1 MILKWI
7 LASLAIRSLRLL
19 IERYGYLRY
28 AFEGFS
34 TYKNATCLFQHHC
47 RNCGQIF
54 CSDCS
59 SKRATMSN
67 FKNPQRVCDGCYGE
81 SFAYLCTNGKIFL
94 KTLYLISAEIQQ
106 SKWHLGNP
114 ISGGRGRQ
122 QSMDQASSGL
132 TGSLP
137 NDVAVRRTTSSNL
150 WDEEVHWT
158 PNNAEKSDSS
168 KRWLIF
174 SVKLIIHRIVTCS
187 RPICMP
193 CAFLL
198 QLLPFFVDFS
208 SP

>member
-1 MILKWI
+1 
-7 LASLAIRSLRLL
+7 
-19 IERYGYLRY
+19 
-28 AFEGFS
+28 
-34 TYKNATCLFQHHC
+34 
-47 RNCGQIF
+47 
-54 CSDCS
+54 
-59 SKRATMSN
+59 MSN

-81 SFAYLCTNGKIFL
+81 SFAYLRTNGKIVL

-158 PNNAEKSDSS
+158 PNNAEKSDSE
-168 KRWLIF
+168 RWLIIF
-174 SVKLIIHRIVTCS
+174 REIDHSPNRDLFKTNLYAAMC
-187 RPICMP
+187 
-193 CAFLL
+193 
-198 QLLPFFVDFS
+198 FFVTIS
-208 SP
+208 SIFCWFFFPLHSFLSNHCKYWC

>member
-1 MILKWI
+1 MHLVFFSITAGIAVKYFAQIAPLKGPQCPTSKILNEFVM
-7 LASLAIRSLRLL
+7 AVMVSLFIQ
-19 IERYGYLRY
+19 
-28 AFEGFS
+28 
-34 TYKNATCLFQHHC
+34 CLNHSSV
-47 RNCGQIF
+47 RNSI
-54 CSDCS
+54 
-59 SKRATMSN
+59 
-67 FKNPQRVCDGCYGE
+67 
-81 SFAYLCTNGKIFL
+81 IFL
-94 KTLYLISAEIQQ
+94 KILHLISAEIQQ

-193 CAFLL
+193 PCAFLL
-198 QLLPFFVDFS
+198 QFLPFCVDFS
-208 SP
+208 SPYTLFCQTIVSIGVRSY

>member
-1 MILKWI
+1 
-7 LASLAIRSLRLL
+7 
-19 IERYGYLRY
+19 
-28 AFEGFS
+28 
-34 TYKNATCLFQHHC
+34 
-47 RNCGQIF
+47 
-54 CSDCS
+54 
-59 SKRATMSN
+59 MSN

-81 SFAYLCTNGKIFL
+81 SCISCIYCNISLNYTSVWNSNIFF
-94 KTLYLISAEIQQ
+94 KYCVLYISAEIQQ

-168 KRWLIF
+168 ERWLIIF
-174 SVKLIIHRIVTCS
+174 RKIDHSPNRDLFKTNLYAMC
-187 RPICMP
+187 
-193 CAFLL
+193 
-198 QLLPFFVDFS
+198 FFVTISSIFCWVS
-208 SP
+208 SPYLTLFFLSNHCKYWC